1 MPLRYLDT
9 RLSAGKTLQH
19 SIKRSSWSKSD
30 LEKLQQTLAVLSLFG
45 RWEITTLASTLDSQ
59 WQHPSIE
66 TWRGLASFIISL
78 NGDHV
83 GRSLLEALTE
93 LLSSIGSKEE
103 YTRLTIT
110 LSGEDGPLLQATF
123 TVSKLLLL
131 PTTTER
137 GSE

>member
-1 MPLRYLDT
+1 MPLQYLDT

-19 SIKRSSWSKSD
+19 SIERSSWSKSD

-66 TWRGLASFIISL
+66 TWRGLASFITSL

-131 PTTTER
+131 QTTTEP